1 MNNDILRDNLINSQN
16 FKDMLDKKEI
26 IGELPILVEKC
37 IFSDEIHYNKI
48 YKFKFE
54 NENNNN
60 IINQS
65 NSENIF
71 SQLANEVQN
80 SNSHLNLSR
89 DSDELNI
96 KNEEPAK
103 LYFGNKL
110 LILYSLEKRV
120 IIIANYKGKEYNSN
134 LHSLEVK
141 TVNNHEKLDIKKVT
155 TKIEKIKEFC
165 KNENNPKNIEI
176 INNSNDNISEKNKP
190 IPIYF
195 KEQHNNNNKNNQK
208 DKLEI

>member
-110 LILYSLEKRV
+110 LILYSLEIRV

-141 TVNNHEKLDIKKVT
+141 TVNNHEK
-155 TKIEKIKEFC
+155 
-165 KNENNPKNIEI
+165 
-176 INNSNDNISEKNKP
+176 S
-190 IPIYF
+190 Y
-195 KEQHNNNNKNNQK
+195 NKN
-208 DKLEI
+208 